1 MGESLK
7 FEMLNLMSS
16 LLMPP
21 YLTVIEQTGG
31 SGLLKFSI
39 HADPQ

>member
-1 MGESLK
+1 MGESLT

-31 SGLLKFSI
+31 PGLRKFSKN
-39 HADPQ
+39 ADPQ

>member
-1 MGESLK
+1 
-7 FEMLNLMSS
+7 MSS

-31 SGLLKFSI
+31 SGLLKFSKN
-39 HADPQ
+39 ADPQ